1 MVEHFLAKE
10 DVGGSNPLSRSTPRK
25 TKEQASPEVW
35 IENQAASRR
44 KVRTLIYVA
53 IAEHTPA
60 QCLGSNEEVLAIVGQ
75 AMPKIPDLEQ
85 KHNVKNLGMHVMISS
100 HKTVMILDAPSFEAA
115 EMVLLESD
123 LVKWNTVE
131 LSQAYTPE
139 QAMALTMGTD

>member
-1 MVEHFLAKE
+1 
-10 DVGGSNPLSRSTPRK
+10 
-25 TKEQASPEVW
+25 
-35 IENQAASRR
+35 
-44 KVRTLIYVA
+44 
-53 IAEHTPA
+53 
-60 QCLGSNEEVLAIVGQ
+60 
-75 AMPKIPDLEQ
+75 
-85 KHNVKNLGMHVMISS
+85 MISS